1 MLFRSAFS
9 ENTAAILHPPASF
22 QPLTLFIPIIDT
34 AIGVWGAVFVFWK
47 IGYYSGDPIRTYRQV
62 AAGVLLISFAPDV
75 AIATGHLLGAGWPEA
90 FALMSMHVAVWAIC
104 VTILPRL
111 VAAKSS

>member
-1 MLFRSAFS
+1 MALRFR
-9 ENTAAILHPPASF
+9 
-22 QPLTLFIPIIDT
+22 
-34 AIGVWGAVFVFWK
+34 
-47 IGYYSGDPIRTYRQV
+47 V

-75 AIATGHLLGAGWPEA
+75 ALATGQMHGAGWPEA

-111 VAAKSS
+111 VVAKSS